1 MKVFFDYAIFTLQR
15 FGGVSNY
22 IVNLVENFSDQVD
35 PLIISLFYKNHYLII
50 PSIKLNINNSYLQNN
65 LKEKGKKVKDPFEY
79 NSGTNKDYLSVGKI
93 ERFLKKFSY

>member
-35 PLIISLFYKNHYLII
+35 PLIISLFYKKKLTLIR
-50 PSIKLNINNSYLQNN
+50 NN
-65 LKEKGKKVKDPFEY
+65 
-79 NSGTNKDYLSVGKI
+79 
-93 ERFLKKFSY
+93 